1 MLFPIFRRLIKGPTM
16 TKKLLLATLLAASL
30 YVQAQ
35 EDKKDTKKWDV
46 SSPGSEFN
54 YKDHSFTTN
63 EGTWMNLDV
72 SPNGKTIVFDMLG
85 DIYSMPISGGKATAL
100 RSGIPFEVQPR
111 FSPDGKQIAF
121 TSDADGGD
129 NIWLMNLD
137 GSDAKAVT
145 KESFRLL
152 NNPYWTPDGNYIVAR
167 KHFTS
172 QRSLGAGEIWQYHK
186 AGGTGIQL
194 TKRKN
199 DQQDVNEP
207 CISPNGKYLYYSED
221 VYPGGNFQ
229 YNKDPNKQIYAI
241 KRYEFE
247 TGKTAIITR
256 GPGGAARPQL
266 SRDGKLMAF
275 VKRVRTKT
283 VLFLH
288 DLATGEEWPLFDDLN
303 KDQQEAWAIFGV
315 YPNYSWLPGDKELAF
330 WNKGKIHKI
339 NINTLEVTNIPFSV
353 DATIPI
359 AETVHFNNLVD
370 MDTFNPKVIRHAVTS
385 PDGKMLVFNALG
397 HLWSKKLPNGKPK
410 RLTDATDFESEPS
423 FSPNGKELVFV
434 TWNDSQLG
442 TVCKIPSQGGTA
454 IKITTEKGIFRNPV
468 FSPSGNQIVF
478 HKESGNSDQGLSFGK
493 NAGIYTINSDGSNL
507 KRLTREGEYPQYTV
521 DGSRIFYQNGGTYFG
536 SLTKELKSVNLNGEE
551 ERTHIKSKY
560 ANRLVP
566 SPDNKW
572 IAFTNLH
579 KAYIAPLLLNGK
591 TIDLDDKSTIVPVS
605 QIAKDAG
612 INLHWSTDSK
622 TIHWT
627 LGDAYFSNNIKDRY
641 TFLPGS
647 PETVAKMDSVGT
659 KVGLT
664 AKIDKPTGK
673 IAFTNA
679 RIITMENGE
688 VIENGTLI
696 VNGNKIVSIGKVS
709 DITVPSDAKVYDV
722 SGKTI
727 MPGIVDAHA
736 HIGGFRYGL
745 TTQKHWQFYA
755 NLAFGVTTAH
765 DPSAN
770 SESIFAMAELIKNG
784 QMVGPRLYSTGIIL
798 YGAEGDF
805 KATINSLDDARS
817 SIRRTKAYGAQSV
830 KSYNQPRREQRQQV
844 MQAARELGINVVPEG
859 GSTFYTN
866 MTMIMDGHTGVEHN
880 IPVAPVYK
888 DVLELWK
895 TSKTGY
901 TPTLIVNYGGMNGE
915 YYFYQ
920 KDKVWEN
927 EKLLKYTPRAIV
939 DARSRHRTMVPDE
952 EYENGH
958 ILVSKTAKELTDAGV
973 KVNLGAH
980 GQLQGLGAHWEL
992 WLLHQGGMTNMEAL
1006 EAATINGARYI
1017 GAGNEIGSLK
1027 EGKLADIIVLD
1038 KNPLEDIR
1046 NSESVTHTMVNGRLY
1061 DTATMNEIGN
1071 TAADRGQFWWENSK
1085 YNGSFPWHEEAQCFT
1100 VPGCGCHLGHQ

>member
-1 MLFPIFRRLIKGPTM
+1 M
-16 TKKLLLATLLAASL
+16 TKKLLLLALLGATISL
-30 YVQAQ
+30 VAQ
-35 EDKKDTKKWDV
+35 DKKEDKKDKAKWDV
-46 SSPGSEFN
+46 SNPGADFN
-54 YKDHSFTTN
+54 YKEHKFSTN

-72 SPNGKTIVFDMLG
+72 SPDGKTIVFDLMG
-85 DIYSMPISGGKATAL
+85 DIYTMPIAGGKAKVL
-100 RSGIPFEVQPR
+100 RSGIPFELQPR
-111 FSPDGKQIAF
+111 FSPDGKRIAF
-121 TSDADGGD
+121 TSDAGGGD
-129 NIWLMNLD
+129 NIWVMNTD
-137 GSDAKAVT
+137 GSDAKAIT
-145 KESFRLL
+145 KEKFRLL

-172 QRSLGAGEIWQYHK
+172 QRSLGAGEIWQYHHT
-186 AGGTGIQL
+186 GGSGVQL

-207 CISPNGKYLYYSED
+207 CISPDGKYLYYSED
-221 VYPGGNFQ
+221 VYSGGYFQ

-247 TGKTAIITR
+247 TGETATVTR

-283 VLFLH
+283 VLYIH
-288 DLATGEEWPLFDDLN
+288 DLETGEEWPLFDDLN

-315 YPNYSWLPGDKELAF
+315 YPNYSWIPGDKEIVF
-330 WNKGKIHKI
+330 WNKGQLHKI
-339 NINTLEVTNIPFSV
+339 NVSTREVTNIPFTV
-353 DATIPI
+353 DATIKI
-359 AETVHFNNLVD
+359 AETVHFNNPVD
-370 MDTFNPKVIRHAVTS
+370 SEEFNAKIIRHAVTS
-385 PDGKMLVFNALG
+385 PDGKTMAFNALG
-397 HLWSKKLPNGKPK
+397 HLYTKKLPNGKPK
-410 RLTDATDFESEPS
+410 RLTKATDFESEPS
-423 FSPNGKELVFV
+423 FSPDGKELVYV
-434 TWNDSQLG
+434 TWNDTELG
-442 TVCKIPSQGGTA
+442 AIHRISSTGGTST
-454 IKITTEKGIFRNPV
+454 KLTNKKGIYRNPA
-468 FSPSGNQIVF
+468 FSPSGQLIAFN
-478 HKESGNSDQGLSFGK
+478 KESGNLDQGMAFGK
-493 NAGIYTINSDGSNL
+493 NAGVYSISRNGSDL
-507 KRLTREGEYPQYTV
+507 KRLTKEGEYPQFTANGKRV
-521 DGSRIFYQNGGTYFG
+521 FYQTGGTYFG
-536 SLTKELKSVNLNGEE
+536 SLTKKLKSVNLNGED
-551 ERTHIKSKY
+551 ERTHLKSKY

-579 KAYIAPLLLNGK
+579 KAYIAPLLMNGK
-591 TIDLDDKSTIVPVS
+591 EIDLDNKSTLVPVS

-612 INLHWSTDSK
+612 INLHWSKDSK

-627 LGDAYFSNNIKDRY
+627 LGDTYFSNEIKDRY

-647 PETVAKMDSVGT
+647 PEKVAKMDSIGSPI
-659 KVGLT
+659 GLT
-664 AKIDKPTGK
+664 AKTDKPKGRV
-673 IAFTNA
+673 AFVNA

-688 VIENGTLI
+688 VIESGTII
-696 VNGNKIVSIGKVS
+696 VNGNIIEDIGKTADVAIPANS
-709 DITVPSDAKVYDV
+709 KLFDV

-745 TTQKHWQFYA
+745 TTQKHWQLYA
-755 NLAFGVTTAH
+755 NLAYGVTTSH

-770 SESIFAMAELIKNG
+770 SESIFAMAELVKNG
-784 QMVGPRLYSTGIIL
+784 QMVGPRIYSTGFIL
-798 YGAEGDF
+798 YGADGDF
-805 KATINSLDDARS
+805 KATINGLEDARS

-895 TSKTGY
+895 TSKSGY
-901 TPTLIVNYGGMNGE
+901 TPTLIVNYGGLNGE

-920 KDKVWEN
+920 KDNVWEN
-927 EKLLKYTPRAIV
+927 EKLLKYTPRSIV

-958 ILVSKTAKELTDAGV
+958 ILVSKVAKSLTDNGV

-1006 EAATINGARYI
+1006 EAATINGANYI
-1017 GAGNEIGSLK
+1017 GAGKEIGSLK
-1027 EGKLADIIVLD
+1027 KGKLADLIVLE
-1038 KNPLEDIR
+1038 KNPLEDIK
-1046 NSESVTHTMVNGRLY
+1046 NTETVTYTMVNGRLY

-1071 TAADRGQFWWENSK
+1071 VDIDRSEFWWENSK
-1085 YNGSFPWHEEAQCFT
+1085 ASEAFPWHEAAQSFT
-1100 VPGCGCHLGHQ
+1100 TPGCGCHLGHQ